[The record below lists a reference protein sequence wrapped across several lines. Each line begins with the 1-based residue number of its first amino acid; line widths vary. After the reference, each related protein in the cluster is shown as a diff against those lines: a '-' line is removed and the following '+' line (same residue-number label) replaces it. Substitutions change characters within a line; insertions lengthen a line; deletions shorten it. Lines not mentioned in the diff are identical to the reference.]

1 MIGIRSFPFE
11 MAYFQGRTVS
21 FREGTSHVSLPHAIH
36 MFGSRAA
43 GCDVRPAVEGFEPVE
58 KS

>member
-1 MIGIRSFPFE
+1 
-11 MAYFQGRTVS
+11 MAYFQGRTVN

-43 GCDVRPAVEGFEPVE
+43 GCDVRPAGQGFEPVE